1 MMPPPSINSYLP
13 LRLTPTYYVHSQQWC
28 LPWLMDA
35 SVDTV
40 DGDIVLNFKK
50 FLVEEGGDEISI
62 CGPQNFIYLFADTVD
77 EGHGS

>member
-1 MMPPPSINSYLP
+1 
-13 LRLTPTYYVHSQQWC
+13 
-28 LPWLMDA
+28 MDA